1 MKSITKSRQLRRK
14 RRVSA
19 NIHGTADRPRIVV
32 FRSNKYIYL
41 QAIDDIKRHTLAS
54 ASSKDIK
61 SDKLQKK
68 AEVAYKVGE
77 QLAMALIK
85 KGAKKA
91 VFDRSAYSYSG
102 RVKASAEGLRH
113 GGLQI

>member
-1 MKSITKSRQLRRK
+1 MKSITKSRIYRRK

-32 FRSNKYIYL
+32 FRSNRYIYL
-41 QAIDDIKRHTLAS
+41 QAIDDTKRHTLA
-54 ASSKDIK
+54 AKSSKDVK
-61 SDKLQKK
+61 ADKKQKK
-68 AEVAYKVGE
+68 AEVAYIVGE
-77 QLAMALIK
+77 QLAAVLIK

-91 VFDRSAYSYSG
+91 VFDRSEYAYSG